1 VSPRRAKP
9 RKIKAPPPTA
19 SNSNP
24 RPGPVKAREPELAD
38 VTPDDGR
45 DAPPDPAAVAT
56 RALVVVGSTV
66 VFGPVVCGGLVV
78 GTTVVRGTDASVV
91 GDGAVVIGALVGGAA
106 VAAAVVGGTGVGGAV
121 VGGPGGVVLGGTD
134 DADVAIV
141 GDSGDPDGAFA
152 TIPVAALLLGYAMHV
167 SDRELPD
174 TSSVSLALLSWL
186 IVMGPPDAVKGP
198 MVAAVGG
205 ITRRTPVDG
214 IGLGSAML
222 KLIDPVAIDDGVAP
236 VASTTAVAVP
246 AIELLPRAAAA
257 DAIED
262 GSVTWVW

>member
-1 VSPRRAKP
+1 
-9 RKIKAPPPTA
+9 
-19 SNSNP
+19 
-24 RPGPVKAREPELAD
+24 
-38 VTPDDGR
+38 VTPDDGP

-66 VFGPVVCGGLVV
+66 VVGPVVCGGLVV
-78 GTTVVRGTDASVV
+78 GTDVVRGTDASVV
-91 GDGAVVIGALVGGAA
+91 GEGAVVAGALVGGA
-106 VAAAVVGGTGVGGAV
+106 VVGAAVVGATGVGVAV
-121 VGGPGGVVLGGTD
+121 VGTTEVGGV
-134 DADVAIV
+134 DVAEVAMV
-141 GDSGDPDGAFA
+141 GDSGEPDGAFT

-174 TSSVSLALLSWL
+174 TSSVSLALLSSL
-186 IVMGPPDAVKGP
+186 IVMGPPEAVKGP
-198 MVAAVGG
+198 MVFAVGG

-236 VASTTAVAVP
+236 VASTAAVAVP
-246 AIELLPRAAAA
+246 AMELLPSAAAA

>member
-1 VSPRRAKP
+1 
-9 RKIKAPPPTA
+9 
-19 SNSNP
+19 
-24 RPGPVKAREPELAD
+24 
-38 VTPDDGR
+38 VTPDDGP

-91 GDGAVVIGALVGGAA
+91 GDGAVVVGALVGGAA

-121 VGGPGGVVLGGTD
+121 VGGPGGAVVGGPGGVVLGGTD
-134 DADVAIV
+134 DADADVAIV

-152 TIPVAALLLGYAMHV
+152 TIPVVALLLGYAMHV